1 MDSQPNISRFAACLQ
16 VFRLT
21 LRRQFFSRQ
30 TIVIGVL
37 LFLALAITIVWAVPK
52 PWSPGARTGEQLAE
66 QILSPLFMG
75 FLLPLISLGYAS
87 STISGAHRPNAGI
100 LAEYQHP
107 AAADLPVTIC
117 GGVAADVGDYAW
129 LPEFAVRSR
138 WHGWRGRAA

>member
-75 FLLPLISLGYAS
+75 IPVATHLAGLRLVDHLGR
-87 STISGAHRPNAGI
+87 THRPDAG
-100 LAEYQHP
+100 LPVEHQHP
-107 AAADLPVTIC
+107 TAADLPFTIW
-117 GGVAADVGDYAW
+117 GGVVADICLLYTSPSPRDAT
-129 LPEFAVRSR
+129 LSR
-138 WHGWRGRAA
+138 MPSSA